1 MSRSTP
7 AYIFDID
14 GTLANLQ
21 HRRHFI
27 AQEPKD
33 WDRFYDIDTILKD
46 RPYSHIVRLVRTLH
60 YAGEAVVFC
69 TGRPERLRLPTVKW
83 LYYHVIGDPC
93 KTSWLS
99 ERLYMR
105 PDEMADHGPD
115 HREDYI
121 VKRELLRKIV
131 WDGFT
136 PIMAFDDRQQV
147 VDMWRA
153 EGIPCAQVAEG
164 EF

>member
-1 MSRSTP
+1 MTRSTP

-14 GTLANLQ
+14 GTLADNG
-21 HRRHFI
+21 HRAHFI
-27 AQEPKD
+27 RQEPKD
-33 WDRFYDIDTILKD
+33 WDSFYDINRVLKD
-46 RPYSHIVRLVRTLH
+46 KPIPHMVSLARTLH
-60 YAGEAVVFC
+60 YADKAIVFS

-83 LYYHVIGDPC
+83 LYYHVIGDPY
-93 KTSWLS
+93 KTPWLS

-105 PDEMADHGPD
+105 PNQMADHGPD
-115 HREDYI
+115 HREDYV

-136 PIMAFDDRQQV
+136 PIMAFDDRLQV
-147 VDMWRA
+147 VNMWRA

-164 EF
+164 NF

>member
-1 MSRSTP
+1 MSRSIP

-14 GTLANLQ
+14 GTLANNE
-21 HRRHFI
+21 HRVHFI
-27 AQEPKD
+27 RQEPKD
-33 WDRFYDIDTILKD
+33 WGRFYDIDLVLKD
-46 RPYSHIVRLVRTLH
+46 KPIPHMVKLARTLH
-60 YAGEAVVFC
+60 NADQAIVFS
-69 TGRPERLRLPTVKW
+69 TGRPEKLRLPTVKW
-83 LYYHVIGDPC
+83 LYYHVIGDPY

-105 PDEMADHGPD
+105 PEKMTDGDPD
-115 HREDYI
+115 HREDYV

-136 PIMAFDDRQQV
+136 PIMVFDDRLQCV
-147 VDMWRA
+147 KLWRS

-164 EF
+164 SF